1 MKCKELLDTLYG
13 KQNVQIASYD
23 GVVSYIGNVRN
34 LSTYSDIYK
43 NAKDRKVLH
52 VLGIDDYIQIALEE
66 V

>member
-52 VLGIDDYIQIALEE
+52 VLAIDDFIQIALEE